1 MYEYLTNHI
10 PEAIGIGSSAAS
22 AGGFFLVRWILRRR
36 RRNKMLR
43 KFDANDMRELAIEAR
58 NKKLRKDLSDAYRFI
73 KKAIYHASTGNAG
86 CKLTVCIW
94 KWCKYYFNQYDA
106 ATCKELFVDRL
117 ISRLM
122 DEGFSAEYL
131 PGGETGVKTLEPSLK
146 VMWGESSDDLER
158 MVEEELEKP
167 GETGKEG
174 ATW

>member
-22 AGGFFLVRWILRRR
+22 AGGFFLVRWLLRRN

-58 NKKLRKDLSDAYRFI
+58 NKRLRKDLTDAYRFI
-73 KKAIYHASTGNAG
+73 KKEIYRASTGSAG
-86 CKLTVCIW
+86 CSVTVCIW
-94 KWCKYYFNQYDA
+94 KWCKYYFKQYDA
-106 ATCKELFVDRL
+106 FTCKELFVDRL
-117 ISRLM
+117 VSRLL

-131 PGGETGVKTLEPSLK
+131 PNGDSGVKSKEPSLK
-146 VMWGESSDDLER
+146 VMWGEPNDDLER

-167 GETGKEG
+167 GESGKGET
-174 ATW
+174 TW

>member
-1 MYEYLTNHI
+1 MYESLTNHI

-58 NKKLRKDLSDAYRFI
+58 NKRLRKDLTEAYRFI

-86 CKLTVCIW
+86 CKVTVCIW
-94 KWCKYYFNQYDA
+94 KWCKYYFKQYDA

-117 ISRLM
+117 VSRLL
-122 DEGFSAEYL
+122 DEGFNSEYL
-131 PGGETGVKTLEPSLK
+131 PIGEHKDSAEPVLRIS
-146 VMWGESSDDLER
+146 WGESSDDLEQ
-158 MVEEELEKP
+158 MVEDELEKP
-167 GETGKEG
+167 GDHGKED